1 MHPNL
6 NELGIVIRLILA
18 TIIAVLSLM
27 TNFFTLYV
35 LAVLLIVFALTGY
48 CPIQQLIDKKRES
61 KA

>member
-6 NELGIVIRLILA
+6 NELGIIIRLIIA
-18 TIIAVLSLM
+18 TIFAVISLM
-27 TNFFTLYV
+27 TSFFSLYV
-35 LAVLLIVFALTGY
+35 LAVLLIVFALSGY